1 MGCHHIHQ
9 ISPFSIGLFLPV
21 WRLVHLAAQVPES
34 ILCGGIKVFE
44 ALLSEVSQVV
54 NADSKTPDVD
64 LHSFNTLLKESPS
77 FRVGR
82 NWALP

>member
-21 WRLVHLAAQVPES
+21 WRLVHLAAQCPES

-44 ALLSEVSQVV
+44 AILSEVMVG
-54 NADSKTPDVD
+54 
-64 LHSFNTLLKESPS
+64 HFPS
-77 FRVGR
+77 F
-82 NWALP
+82 